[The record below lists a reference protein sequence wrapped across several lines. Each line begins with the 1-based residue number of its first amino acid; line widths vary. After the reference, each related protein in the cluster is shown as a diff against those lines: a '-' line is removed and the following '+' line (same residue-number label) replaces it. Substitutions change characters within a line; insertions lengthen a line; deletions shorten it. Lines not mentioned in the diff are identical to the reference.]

1 MDSELKLRK
10 VKLQLHHRKS
20 EAKQPRLGR
29 ACKKENSGPEGRPDR
44 HQHINTESEQE
55 PYSMISK
62 GTQIVGSISPVN
74 HITFFYKSC

>member
-20 EAKQPRLGR
+20 EGKQPRLGR

-44 HQHINTESEQE
+44 HQHIENILQLS
-55 PYSMISK
+55 YSYIYIY
-62 GTQIVGSISPVN
+62 GETIVYLNPN
-74 HITFFYKSC
+74 KSF